1 MKKAATLAATLF
13 AASMALP
20 VLAQGAK
27 MPGAKE
33 AQVPPRL
40 IMEDGFRKWDRPEAF
55 GPVPANLM
63 ETGRKVCATMNTGN
77 YEYEPVGYH
86 SRAMDSQGYEFQ
98 GGGYFCVQKKRK

>member
-1 MKKAATLAATLF
+1 MKKATTFLATIL

-20 VLAQGAK
+20 VFAQSTK

-55 GPVPANLM
+55 GPVPAHLM
-63 ETGRKVCATMNTGN
+63 EAGGKVCATMNAGN
-77 YEYEPVGYH
+77 FEYEPVGYH
-86 SRAMDSQGYEFQ
+86 SRAMDAQGYEFQ

>member
-1 MKKAATLAATLF
+1 MKKSATVLAALI
-13 AASMALP
+13 AASLALS
-20 VLAQGAK
+20 VQAQGAS

-55 GPVPANLM
+55 GPVPAHLI
-63 ETGRKVCATMNTGN
+63 EAGRKVCATMNTGK

-86 SRAMDSQGYEFQ
+86 SRAMDAQGYEFQ